1 MVYSPSQTQA
11 EQATVSPS
19 PHPEEQTIIFRPYQ
33 AQGVR
38 TMALRQY
45 QDQEDH
51 NVNSASFQTQEETTT
66 SMVLTDNHDSPT
78 TSWRAREAV
87 CSSSGIQTTVSAPVV
102 QIISQ
107 TTSPEHQPSTVE
119 IELDVE
125 LLKPWASQD
134 RYYQQWCV
142 HPLALLWYLKWAG
155 FCGGKCDSHSYI
167 SPVTIISVYSN
178 NRLKKADDLARTSDT
193 EQTVMLTVHIRY
205 TNFQVGYI
213 ASLKFG

>member
-1 MVYSPSQTQA
+1 MACSPLGPKDHTTSAGSDSPQPHDRVMVYSPSQTQA

-134 RYYQQWCV
+134 RYYQQ
-142 HPLALLWYLKWAG
+142 
-155 FCGGKCDSHSYI
+155 
-167 SPVTIISVYSN
+167 
-178 NRLKKADDLARTSDT
+178 
-193 EQTVMLTVHIRY
+193 
-205 TNFQVGYI
+205 
-213 ASLKFG
+213 